1 MVTMKKIKKPS
12 AIGIDLGGTNLRV
25 ALVSREGEIRNKI
38 KVSSTKNL
46 EENLISSVKE
56 LSGEGISGIGIGVA
70 GLIDRITDT
79 VIVSPNLP
87 AIEKTNI
94 VKTLKNKFKIPVF
107 IENDANVAALGEKW
121 IGAGKEFENFVLL
134 TLGTGIGSGIIY
146 AGKLMNVAAEI
157 GHMSIIA
164 NGERCACGNNGCLET
179 YASARAIIANTI
191 RMLESGSESMLKA
204 YYNGNIYKLTPEDI
218 YKAAMDGDKLSRE
231 TLREAGREL
240 GVGIANV
247 INILSPEAVI
257 LSGGLKGAWNI
268 YIQEA
273 IKEAARRS
281 FKQLAEK
288 VKIIPSSLND
298 NAGLLG
304 AAYLVFSNE

>member
-1 MVTMKKIKKPS
+1 MRKTKKQS

-25 ALVSREGEIRNKI
+25 ALVSSEGEIKNKI

-46 EENLISSVKE
+46 EENLVSSVKE
-56 LSGEGISGIGIGVA
+56 LSGGGISGIGIGVA
-70 GLIDRITDT
+70 GLIDRTTGT
-79 VIVSPNLP
+79 VSVSPNLP
-87 AIEKTNI
+87 AIEKTDI

-121 IGAGKEFENFVLL
+121 LGAGKEFENFVLL

-164 NGERCACGNNGCLET
+164 KGERCACGNHGCLEI

-191 RMLESGSESMLKA
+191 RALENGSESLLRN

-240 GVGIANV
+240 GAGIANV
-247 INILSPEAVI
+247 INIFSPEAVI
-257 LSGGLKGAWNI
+257 LSGGLKGAWNL

-281 FKQLAEK
+281 FKQLSDK